1 MLIPKII
8 HQAWVGPMLP
18 GIQECLDSVKRV
30 MPDYD
35 VRVYDGEEV
44 DRIAP
49 HRMTMIGKTDIVRN
63 RKLYDEG
70 GWWVDADCYVLK
82 PFNGDC
88 AYSYG
93 LQEPRDGCW
102 NQVCDWLFGS
112 ESGNP
117 DQKRCLD
124 WINTNQLLNPYDGY
138 MRKPRQFLPRAG
150 WEIDFRQRSM
160 SGSHTVNAAW
170 WGRKGAKDF
179 LPYTEYG
186 SRYFANRDC
195 TRGFRSPVDM
205 NQNEPRNAT
214 AVHLFMGSWVKYPAM
229 GVLSEVKEAQRWG

>member
-1 MLIPKII
+1 
-8 HQAWVGPMLP
+8 MLP

-35 VRVYDGEEV
+35 VRVYGDEEV
-44 DRIAP
+44 NRIAP
-49 HRMTMIGKTDIVRN
+49 QSMAMIGKTDIVRN
-63 RKLYDEG
+63 KMLYEEG

-88 AYSYG
+88 TYSYG
-93 LQEPRDGCW
+93 LQEHRDGQRWCL
-102 NQVCDWLFGS
+102 VCDWLFGS
-112 ESGNP
+112 EAGNP

-124 WINTNQLLNPYDGY
+124 WIDTTPNFEQYASSGY
-138 MRKPRQFLPRAG
+138 MTQYLSTNTAG
-150 WEIDFRQRSM
+150 WGID
-160 SGSHTVNAAW
+160 TV
-170 WGRKGAKDF
+170 GDKDF
-179 LPYTEYG
+179 LPHTEYG

-229 GVLSEVKEAQRWG
+229 GVLSEVKEAERWG

>member
-8 HQAWVGPMLP
+8 HQVWDGPMLP

-44 DRIAP
+44 NRIVP
-49 HRMTMIGKTDIVRN
+49 EKMTLVGKTDIVRN
-63 RKLYDEG
+63 KKLYEEG
-70 GWWVDADCYVLK
+70 GWWVDADCYMMK
-82 PFNGDC
+82 PLNGDC

-93 LQEPRDGCW
+93 LQEQRDGRF

-112 ESGNP
+112 EAGNP

-124 WINTNQLLNPYDGY
+124 WINTSQLVNSYDGY
-138 MRKPRQFLPRAG
+138 MRQPYGTMYKR
-150 WEIDFRQRSM
+150 
-160 SGSHTVNAAW
+160 
-170 WGRKGAKDF
+170 GAKGF
-179 LPYTEYG
+179 LPYNEYG
-186 SRYFANRDC
+186 SRYFAKNTPQR
-195 TRGFRSPVDM
+195 RKPSNP
-205 NQNEPRNAT
+205 T
-214 AVHLFMGSWVKYPAM
+214 AVHLFMGSWVKPAT